1 MTGAQEDTHMT
12 NQSSHTQKPPR
23 FPKLD
28 RVIRRQRTA
37 MYGSALVM
45 VTLLAG
51 TALLAT
57 PLAA

>member
-1 MTGAQEDTHMT
+1 MT
-12 NQSSHTQKPPR
+12 NTEKTSR

-28 RVIRRQRTA
+28 RVIRRQRNS

-45 VTLLAG
+45 VVLLAG